1 MNISRLCLEDS
12 VPVRPATSASSSTI
26 GEMVPH
32 EQNQQILTS
41 CLRQTEQRGDSG
53 AQTPQRNSQ
62 QSLKASVSDAE
73 YLVNLLDACVEISF
87 PICKLFALISLFSS
101 AR

>member
-1 MNISRLCLEDS
+1 
-12 VPVRPATSASSSTI
+12 
-26 GEMVPH
+26 MVPH

-41 CLRQTEQRGDSG
+41 CLRQTEQREIPG

-73 YLVNLLDACVEISF
+73 YLVNLLDVCLEISF
-87 PICKLFALISLFSS
+87 PICKLFALISFFSS